1 VDKAYAEGIRP
12 MEYGGKDG
20 TGSIAKA
27 VLKALD

>member
-1 VDKAYAEGIRP
+1 VDKAYAAGIRP

-20 TGSIAKA
+20 TNSIAMA